1 MSTTSLRQPLA
12 ELGPRTLTVVDRED
26 QLLIARILRAL
37 ESGVVLNLEE
47 LRGRSRAFSSW
58 TSDAINLPEPAAFS
72 GEGGAEAV
80 EAARMSAAEMETEGE
95 DDETRWHL
103 PGSDEMN
110 RILNGEDDWDGP
122 CRRH

>member
-1 MSTTSLRQPLA
+1 MRQPLA
-12 ELGPRTLTVVDRED
+12 EREPRTLTVVDRED

-37 ESGVVLNLEE
+37 ESGVVLSIEE

-58 TSDAINLPEPAAFS
+58 TSDALNLPEP
-72 GEGGAEAV
+72 GAV
-80 EAARMSAAEMETEGE
+80 EAARMSTVEMEAEGE
-95 DDETRWHL
+95 PDDETRWHL

-122 CRRH
+122 CRYH